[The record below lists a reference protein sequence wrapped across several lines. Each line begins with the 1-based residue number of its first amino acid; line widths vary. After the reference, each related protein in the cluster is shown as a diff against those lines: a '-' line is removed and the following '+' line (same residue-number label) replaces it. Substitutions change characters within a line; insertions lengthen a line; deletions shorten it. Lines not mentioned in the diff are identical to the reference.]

1 MRLGYYRG
9 ELPGHSTSSRRLGG
23 TFFDHI
29 APRSFL
35 HPAGVREPRTMLVNP
50 QLYDPSAMW
59 DGGGGDAKEL
69 LEESTGPDDP
79 PLFSAAQ
86 LNFKAIA
93 ATGSDMLRPNGDGAY
108 VGLKSARDEDENDDR
123 GGQ

>member
-1 MRLGYYRG
+1 
-9 ELPGHSTSSRRLGG
+9 
-23 TFFDHI
+23 
-29 APRSFL
+29 
-35 HPAGVREPRTMLVNP
+35 
-50 QLYDPSAMW
+50 MW

-86 LNFKAIA
+86 LDFKAIA

-123 GGQ
+123 GEQLPHTMLIITSANRSECTHRTPHRR